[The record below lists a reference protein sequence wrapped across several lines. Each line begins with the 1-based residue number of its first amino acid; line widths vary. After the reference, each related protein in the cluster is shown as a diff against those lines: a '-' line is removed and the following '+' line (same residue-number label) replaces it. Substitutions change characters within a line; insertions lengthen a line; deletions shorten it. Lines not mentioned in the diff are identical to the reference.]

1 MRVTQNNP
9 LRGQN
14 HRINV
19 DLWMIDLLLDKQLN
33 LLTRP
38 KYLRNVRRDV
48 SQDPNLPASFKDNR
62 QYLFFS
68 TRLSVLKNQ
77 NSGDPA
83 LR

>member
-1 MRVTQNNP
+1 MGVTQNNP
-9 LRGQN
+9 LRSQN

-38 KYLRNVRRDV
+38 KYLRNVRRDI
-48 SQDPNLPASFKDNR
+48 SQDQNLPASFKDNR

-68 TRLSVLKNQ
+68 TQLSVPKNQ
-77 NSGDPA
+77 NSGDPS

>member
-68 TRLSVLKNQ
+68 TQLSVLKNQ